1 MYHQTR
7 REMYEVLINYFSLG
21 ELRTLAFDL
30 NIEFEDLSGETKS
43 TKALSLI
50 EFADRRGR
58 LDDLVRYVMRLRPN
72 VEWPKQDTQSE
83 SLININIG
91 NVGQGS
97 VIGKG
102 ALIRADNIA
111 GRDITISEQFLE
123 KKDDFKGELKELR
136 QQIEVILS
144 EEQLL
149 SKPSLLMLENLQDII
164 EHASSSA
171 PNARWIILRLEDT
184 RRILKESF
192 SVV

>member
-1 MYHQTR
+1 
-7 REMYEVLINYFSLG
+7 
-21 ELRTLAFDL
+21 
-30 NIEFEDLSGETKS
+30 
-43 TKALSLI
+43 
-50 EFADRRGR
+50 
-58 LDDLVRYVMRLRPN
+58 MRLRPN

-192 SVV
+192 SVSGVSPATIQGLENSLETVEQLIMLSEKAFSSNG